1 MIHGHGDDAYN
12 YHAIRANFSSNICQH
27 ADHALLKAYLTAH
40 FHVVDNYPEPE
51 PWTLERQIAHS
62 HGIDPECVI
71 VTNGATDAIYL
82 VAQAYAHLPYAI
94 DQPAFSEYEDACRL
108 FELSEG
114 TGGLCWV
121 CNPRNPDG
129 YAYSSE
135 EIGRLADSHRL
146 LVVDQAYERYTC
158 QSLLSPREAVDRR
171 NVIQLHS
178 MTKTYAIPG
187 LRLGYLVAHAD
198 ITAHLRRHLRPW
210 SVNALAIEAGR
221 FLLQHDELLVRPDLC
236 EAQRLH
242 ARLSAI
248 DGLVIQPTATNFM
261 LCCCTRR
268 SSGWLTAATL
278 KERLALR
285 YGLLIR
291 DASNFR
297 GLTAGHFRIAS
308 QTPAENNLLV
318 EAITELMKEQ

>member
-12 YHAIRANFSSNICQH
+12 YSAIRANFSSNICQH
-27 ADHALLKAYLTAH
+27 ADHALLKAHLTAH
-40 FHVVDNYPEPE
+40 FNVVDNYPEPE
-51 PWTLERQIAHS
+51 PWTLERQIAHC

-82 VAQAYAHLPYAI
+82 VAQTYAHLPYTI
-94 DQPAFSEYEDACRL
+94 GQPAFSEYEDACRM
-108 FELSEG
+108 FGLSEG

-129 YAYSSE
+129 YVYRLE
-135 EIGRLADSHRL
+135 ETDRLADSNSL

-158 QSLLSPREAVDRR
+158 QPLLSPREAVDRR
-171 NVIQLHS
+171 NIIQLHS

-198 ITAHLRRHLRPW
+198 ITARLRCHLRPW

-221 FLLQHDELLVRPDLC
+221 FLLQHDELQVTPDLG

-248 DGLVIQPTATNFM
+248 DGLALQPTATNFM
-261 LCCCTRR
+261 LCRCSRG
-268 SSGWLTAATL
+268 SSGWQTAADL
-278 KERLALR
+278 KEQLALR

-291 DASNFR
+291 DASNFQ
-297 GLTAGHFRIAS
+297 GLSPSHFRIAS
-308 QTPAENNLLV
+308 QTPAENDLLV
-318 EAITELMKEQ
+318 EAITQLMKEP